1 VEPSLGGGGGVG
13 GVLGQVGKALGFA
26 KGGIVPLYA
35 ADGAM
40 VPRGTDTVPAML
52 TPGEMVIP
60 RDMVGEL
67 GAFLSSQ
74 NSSDGGQ
81 MATLAAILS
90 AVQAPI
96 VVKTEAKV
104 NQNAF
109 ADIILQL
116 NRQNMRL
123 AV

>member
-1 VEPSLGGGGGVG
+1 
-13 GVLGQVGKALGFA
+13 
-26 KGGIVPLYA
+26 
-35 ADGAM
+35 
-40 VPRGTDTVPAML
+40 
-52 TPGEMVIP
+52 
-60 RDMVGEL
+60 
-67 GAFLSSQ
+67 
-74 NSSDGGQ
+74 
-81 MATLAAILS
+81 LAAILS

-116 NRQNMRL
+116 NRQNARL